1 MRRFL
6 IIDGSTQLEEG
17 KLIPHT
23 SFDSLARAKRFLM
36 SLEDEAVYIKDHET
50 DKEWYYVDGRIVQEE
65 EII

>member
-6 IIDGSTQLEEG
+6 IIDGATQLEGER
-17 KLIPHT
+17 LIPHT

-50 DKEWYYVDGRIVQEE
+50 NKEWYYTDGRIVQED